1 MNRASACPGRWQRYG
16 PAQPSAE
23 GASETGSAAVEL
35 TLLTPLIVLMLVL
48 VVYAGRG
55 VNAHGQVDSAA
66 HTAARAASI
75 ARTPAAAV
83 TAAEQAIAPE
93 LTGSGPCTAVT
104 VEVDTSHFR
113 PGGVARATVVCQLD
127 QSDLAAGLPI
137 PGRRTFTATA
147 SAPIDLYR
155 SVITARL
162 PTGGPVLPRAGE
174 RT

>member
-1 MNRASACPGRWQRYG
+1 MNRSSARPDRWQRCG

-23 GASETGSAAVEL
+23 GASDTGSAAVEL
-35 TLLTPLIVLMLVL
+35 TLLTPLIILLLVL
-48 VVYAGRG
+48 IIYAGRA
-55 VNAHGQVDSAA
+55 VNARGQVDSAA

-75 ARTPAAAV
+75 ARTPTQARAAAQ
-83 TAAEQAIAPE
+83 AAIAPD
-93 LTGSGPCTAVT
+93 LTGAGPCTALT
-104 VEVDTSHFR
+104 VQVDTSQFH

-137 PGRRTFTATA
+137 PGQRTLTATA

-155 SVITARL
+155 TVITARL
-162 PTGGPVLPRAGE
+162 PTGGPVLARIGE